1 MFFEGINV
9 SLKGRSRKWWM
20 CPKFNIVKPSR
31 LLSQTTLPVSG
42 IAERVGYSNSS
53 YFSTRFKKKIIGQNP
68 REYRA
73 KNR

>member
-1 MFFEGINV
+1 MKEA
-9 SLKGRSRKWWM
+9 
-20 CPKFNIVKPSR
+20 CR
-31 LLSQTTLPVSG
+31 LLSQTALPVSE

-53 YFSTRFKKKIIGQNP
+53 YFSTRFKKIIGQNP